1 VVSSAVAVAVF
12 GGAKLPARAT
22 LPAGT
27 NGHAGR
33 WIVYQDG
40 RVVIIHGVNV
50 SSKTLPA
57 YPSGLGF
64 DDDDAAFLAS
74 EGFNG
79 VRITV
84 ERYAV
89 EPVPGQF
96 DDAYLAHVA
105 ETVNIL
111 AGHGILSLIDFHQDE
126 YGPVFHDNGY
136 PAWMTMTDGLSN
148 AYQVGFPFQYLANP
162 ALERAFDHLWANS
175 IGSDGKPL
183 QTDDAAILAH
193 VARALNGLP
202 GLLGYEILN
211 EPWPGSSYPTCIEP
225 IVGLHL
231 PTGFVAL
238 EDVLRFCIVDLGV
251 NPLSDGWHDVL
262 EESYRLFKTE
272 FT

>member
-1 VVSSAVAVAVF
+1 MWRSLRVVVSSAVAVAVF

-33 WIVYQDG
+33 WIVDQDG

-136 PAWMTMTDGLSN
+136 PA
-148 AYQVGFPFQYLANP
+148 
-162 ALERAFDHLWANS
+162 
-175 IGSDGKPL
+175 
-183 QTDDAAILAH
+183 
-193 VARALNGLP
+193 LNGLP